1 MIFQTLIFNLINIS
15 SIYAIVGSLK
25 YSFMLDSIYST
36 NGREEH
42 RAMLSIY
49 AIWAEMDFPT
59 KTLGVRRVNTVICF
73 RLPHLKRKD
82 TNSLFLQSRDF

>member
-59 KTLGVRRVNTVICF
+59 KTLGVRRVKMCKSSYRGSIY
-73 RLPHLKRKD
+73 
-82 TNSLFLQSRDF
+82 S